1 MALDDNKFSPFPDP
15 LAPKEEKATTAYGMK
30 YAKAIW
36 GNYLNNITSFSE
48 QRDIDIICRTYA
60 EGLESIDK
68 FKTRK
73 GITNTSYLNLDYSP
87 VNIIATTVD
96 NIVGRLSNTPYKIQ
110 CNPID
115 PESKSR
121 FDNYRKELFADMF
134 LKQYSDAVQEQTGI
148 PLVKRNA
155 EIPETDEEAELH
167 LKMNYKDD
175 ASIAME
181 EAFNFVFSSNDF
193 DASREAIIEDLITI
207 KRAAI
212 QNKYDECGNII
223 VERVDPID
231 LITPYSKY
239 QDFRNIPYIAL
250 IKSYTVGQLAE
261 MNPSFTDKD
270 LYTIAQNNAGS
281 TNNNPVWT
289 YGSSYEGYYGNNTG
303 GITMDRPYYN
313 FNVKVLE
320 FYFLAI
326 DKEAREFKTYA
337 KRKYSN
343 KVAADFKSKDGEV
356 AVKKIQNLYEGRW
369 IINSDYCFNYG
380 RAKNIPREKIS
391 GSYYPKAKLPIRVIA
406 PGLYDMKNKSHVERM
421 IPHEDAIKLAD
432 LAFQTMLIK
441 AKPPGVAM
449 DIRGL
454 MDAAKSLGENFGPM
468 DVAKIYEQT
477 GNYVYSSS
485 DENGEIINSR
495 VITELRGGVSDAMQ
509 SLIAVYQFQRQLINE
524 VIGYNAAVDAS
535 SPDKNTLVGVQ
546 KNAIQATN
554 NSLRPLFNA
563 AVWLIQETA
572 KDVALRIQ
580 DSLEYNNEAFQ
591 TAIGI
596 HATKALDYGKNL
608 AMVQM
613 GIKVELL
620 PDDEEK
626 MYIENQLAL
635 GQQSGTLNASDVIRV
650 RAVLKED
657 AKLAAKLLVFL
668 EDKNRKNKMKEQQ
681 ALSQQ
686 NAEVQTQ
693 AAQSAAEAQMGVQ
706 SQMLDIEKQKL
717 AMEWDLKTQYMLAE
731 SQEIQKQIMLKN
743 NGMIQVQEVKNDG
756 ADNVERVAHDA
767 KILQKEHEVAIM
779 PKEETGLL

>member
-1 MALDDNKFSPFPDP
+1 MATDNNSFSPFPNA
-15 LAPKEEKATTAYGMK
+15 LATKEEKATSEYGMK

-36 GNYLNNITSFSE
+36 GNYFNNINAFNE
-48 QRDIDIICRTYA
+48 QREIDIICRTYA
-60 EGLESIDK
+60 EGLESIEK

-115 PESKSR
+115 PESKTR
-121 FDNYRKELFADMF
+121 FDEFRKELFADMF
-134 LKQYSDAVQEQTGI
+134 LKQYSDAIEEQTGI
-148 PLVKRNA
+148 AIVKKGKD
-155 EIPETDEEAELH
+155 IPETDEEAELH
-167 LKMNYKDD
+167 LKLNYKDD
-175 ASIAME
+175 AAIAME
-181 EAFNFVFSSNDF
+181 EAFNFVFSSNNF
-193 DASREAIIEDLITI
+193 EGSKEAVIRDLISI

-231 LITPYSKY
+231 VITPYSKY
-239 QDFRNIPYIAL
+239 PDFRNIPYIAL

-261 MNPSFTDKD
+261 MNPEFTDRD
-270 LYTIAQNNAGS
+270 LWTIAMNNAGS
-281 TNNNPVWT
+281 TNSNPQWG
-289 YGSSYEGYYGNNTG
+289 YGSTYEGYYRDNTG
-303 GITMDRPYYN
+303 SPSMDRPYYN

-320 FYFLAI
+320 FYFLSI
-326 DKEAREFKTYA
+326 DKEAREFKSYA

-343 KVAADFKSKDGEV
+343 KVAEDFKSKDGEV

-380 RAKNIPREKIS
+380 KAKNMPREKIA
-391 GSYYPKAKLPIRVIA
+391 GSYYPKAKLPIRIIA

-454 MDAAKSLGENFGPM
+454 MDAAKSLGDNFGPM

-554 NSLRPLFNA
+554 NSLRPIFNA
-563 AVWLIQETA
+563 AIWLIEETA

-580 DSLEYNNEAFQ
+580 DSLEYDNEAFQ
-591 TAIGI
+591 TSIGTY
-596 HATKALDYGKNL
+596 ATKALDMGKKL
-608 AMVQM
+608 AFVQI
-613 GIKVELL
+613 GIKIELL

-635 GQQSGTLNASDVIRV
+635 GQQSLTLTASDVIRV

-686 NAEVQTQ
+686 NAEVQMQ
-693 AAQSAAEAQMGVQ
+693 SAQAAAQSQIQVQ
-706 SQMLDIEKQKL
+706 SQLQQMQVEQLKLKYELDSKL
-717 AMEWDLKTQYMLAE
+717 SA
-731 SQEIQKQIMLKN
+731 QEHQQTLQQLSLKN
-743 NGMIQVQEVKNDG
+743 NGMVQVQEVRNDG
-756 ADNVERVAHDA
+756 MDNVERVNHDA
-767 KILQKEHEVAIM
+767 KILQKEHEIM
-779 PKEETGLL
+779 VTPKEEKGLL

>member
-1 MALDDNKFSPFPDP
+1 MAADNNNFSPFPDP
-15 LAPKEEKATTAYGMK
+15 LASKEEKATVSYGMK

-36 GNYLNNITSFSE
+36 GNYFNNINAFSE
-48 QRDIDIICRTYA
+48 QREIDIICRTYA
-60 EGLESIDK
+60 EGLESIEK

-121 FDNYRKELFADMF
+121 FDEYRKELFADMF

-148 PLVKRNA
+148 ALVKRNA

-181 EAFNFVFSSNDF
+181 EALNFVFSSNNF
-193 DASREAIIEDLITI
+193 DASKEAVIRDLITI

-223 VERVDPID
+223 VERVDPVD

-281 TNNNPVWT
+281 TNNNPVWS
-289 YGSSYEGYYGNNTG
+289 YGSSYEGYFGNNIG
-303 GITMDRPYYN
+303 GVTMDRPYYN

-326 DKEAREFKTYA
+326 DKEVREFKTYA

-343 KVAADFKSKDGEV
+343 KVSEDFKSKDGEV
-356 AVKKIQNLYEGRW
+356 TVKKIQNLYEGLW
-369 IINSDYCFNYG
+369 IINTDYCFNYG
-380 RAKNIPREKIS
+380 RAKNVPREKIA

-485 DENGEIINSR
+485 D
-495 VITELRGGVSDAMQ
+495 
-509 SLIAVYQFQRQLINE
+509 
-524 VIGYNAAVDAS
+524 
-535 SPDKNTLVGVQ
+535 
-546 KNAIQATN
+546 
-554 NSLRPLFNA
+554 
-563 AVWLIQETA
+563 
-572 KDVALRIQ
+572 
-580 DSLEYNNEAFQ
+580 
-591 TAIGI
+591 
-596 HATKALDYGKNL
+596 
-608 AMVQM
+608 
-613 GIKVELL
+613 
-620 PDDEEK
+620 
-626 MYIENQLAL
+626 
-635 GQQSGTLNASDVIRV
+635 
-650 RAVLKED
+650 
-657 AKLAAKLLVFL
+657 
-668 EDKNRKNKMKEQQ
+668 
-681 ALSQQ
+681 
-686 NAEVQTQ
+686 
-693 AAQSAAEAQMGVQ
+693 
-706 SQMLDIEKQKL
+706 
-717 AMEWDLKTQYMLAE
+717 
-731 SQEIQKQIMLKN
+731 
-743 NGMIQVQEVKNDG
+743 
-756 ADNVERVAHDA
+756 
-767 KILQKEHEVAIM
+767 
-779 PKEETGLL
+779 